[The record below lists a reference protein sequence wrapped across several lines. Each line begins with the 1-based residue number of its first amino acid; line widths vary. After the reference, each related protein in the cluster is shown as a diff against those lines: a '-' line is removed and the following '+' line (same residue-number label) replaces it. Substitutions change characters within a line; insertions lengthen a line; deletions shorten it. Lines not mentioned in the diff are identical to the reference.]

1 LKPTKYLYDVS
12 MKPPSSS
19 FLLGI
24 ILSVSFASPALAALE
39 MTSDQRTQLMRP
51 CQQIT
56 GQNKERCEARQ
67 LARWKVQESHKPD
80 TAFETYDGMDM
91 GQARLRNRLQRERA
105 TDNKR
110 HWAQTR
116 KTYRE
121 QEFTEDHNTATRPFL
136 TEYREQRRLCMLDT
150 LPDRARNR
158 CLDRLENQFRQD
170 QSTTPLPAP
179 KPYQY

>member
-1 LKPTKYLYDVS
+1 

-19 FLLGI
+19 FLLSI
-24 ILSVSFASPALAALE
+24 MLSVSFATPALATLE

-67 LARWKVQESHKPD
+67 LARWKLQESHKPD
-80 TAFETYDGMDM
+80 TAYETYDGMDM
-91 GQARLRNRLQRERA
+91 GQARLRNMLQRERA
-105 TDNKR
+105 TENKR

-121 QEFTEDHNTATRPFL
+121 QQLTEDLNTVMRPFL
-136 TEYREQRRLCMLDT
+136 NDYREQRLRCMLET
-150 LPDRARNR
+150 LPTRARTR

-179 KPYQY
+179 KPYVGDN